1 MGTLHATRMCVIIFG
16 EEPERGTHYGVLIP
30 VSEIR
35 LCLNE
40 WAGA

>member
-16 EEPERGTHYGVLIP
+16 EEPERVTHYGVLIP

-40 WAGA
+40 WAGV